1 MRHDLETRP
10 SVGYDVGQDPR
21 GDHPAPAPDNMRPSS
36 NLAPAGGPNPDPGY
50 PDQMTTNRKN
60 PDQQQNRGD
69 RPRVPY
75 QQDNSA
81 RKAEI
86 RKAVKEDN
94 PDNKRQGQERV
105 GYSGGT

>member
-1 MRHDLETRP
+1 M
-10 SVGYDVGQDPR
+10 GKDVGQDPR
-21 GDHPAPAPDNMRPSS
+21 GDHPPPAPDKMRPPATR
-36 NLAPAGGPNPDPGY
+36 APAGVAESRPWISRPGVY
-50 PDQMTTNRKN
+50 ESKKIPTNSRTEA
-60 PDQQQNRGD
+60 RG
-69 RPRVPY
+69 REVPY
-75 QQDNSA
+75 QQDESA

>member
-10 SVGYDVGQDPR
+10 SVGYEGQDPR

-50 PDQMTTNRKN
+50 PDQMTTNQKN
-60 PDQQQNRGD
+60 PDQQQNRGAW
-69 RPRVPY
+69 PRVPY

-81 RKAEI
+81 RKSEI

-105 GYSGGT
+105 GYSGCT